1 MREDKSCGWAGVSRC
16 IFRHSSVSSM
26 ADMEVNMKADM
37 EVYMVA
43 DMKVYMVANI

>member
-1 MREDKSCGWAGVSRC
+1 
-16 IFRHSSVSSM
+16 M

-43 DMKVYMVANI
+43 DMKVYMVADMKPPCLETLGAPNSCCL

>member
-1 MREDKSCGWAGVSRC
+1 
-16 IFRHSSVSSM
+16 M

-43 DMKVYMVANI
+43 DMKVYMVADMKPPCLETLGALNSFCL